1 MLQFP
6 AWKMT
11 LVVVICLIGA
21 VYAIPNF
28 LKTEIN
34 ENWPNFAPGKRVSLG
49 LDLQGGSYLL
59 LRVDLDVV
67 IKEYLEEI
75 STDVRKKLRKA
86 RIGYSKLGSTETSV
100 SVKIKRRKTFVN
112 QRTY

>member
-1 MLQFP
+1 M
-6 AWKMT
+6 
-11 LVVVICLIGA
+11 
-21 VYAIPNF
+21 
-28 LKTEIN
+28 
-34 ENWPNFAPGKRVSLG
+34 
-49 LDLQGGSYLL
+49 

-100 SVKIKRRKTFVN
+100 SVKIRKKEDFRVSKDLLTNVDLKSDVEFDSNGFVKITP
-112 QRTY
+112 RDEALEERKLLACLLYTSAAADE